1 MKIQKLTDMMM
12 RLFLVLGTIG
22 VVFAAMLPAH
32 AEYIDA
38 TEEPELPGIYEGK
51 RDSFTIDNP
60 PNYVVFNSIKDHPG
74 FGNEFD
80 FVSITDLSTG
90 KCYRGDEIL
99 ILKPNQTYRVE
110 FFCRNDAVITTA
122 SAKHTAYDAN
132 ALVYMPSTI
141 QAGTARQ
148 LTVKLSSRNTVPEI
162 ISSSVLL
169 EASQNLTIE
178 YVADSAF
185 QRYEEK
191 ISQLSHYRPHVDGEY
206 AVSYTD
212 LFRDQVDM
220 VMDGWLCGGESAT
233 LRFDIHASL
242 DEDALALSDD
252 SDSTSDPKS
261 PADTGLDDSTGVGVD
276 MPIHPVRG
284 DTPKRLRAFELIAAI
299 GLLAALTI
307 SLANLYNVVKLR
319 NAILLQSGCKEDV
332 DKDSKC
338 DWFEQSRNASAQ
350 DKDDEEESFSGTGQ
364 PDDRS

>member
-1 MKIQKLTDMMM
+1 M
-12 RLFLVLGTIG
+12 
-22 VVFAAMLPAH
+22 
-32 AEYIDA
+32 
-38 TEEPELPGIYEGK
+38 
-51 RDSFTIDNP
+51 
-60 PNYVVFNSIKDHPG
+60 VFNSIKDHPE

-110 FFCRNDAVITTA
+110 FFCRNDAAITTV
-122 SAKHTAYDAN
+122 SAEHTAYDAN

-148 LTVKLSSRNTVPEI
+148 LTVKLSSRNTAPEI

-191 ISQLSHYRPHVDGEY
+191 ISQLSHYRPHADGEY
-206 AVSYTD
+206 TVSYTD

-233 LRFDIHASL
+233 LRFDIHTSL

-261 PADTGLDDSTGVGVD
+261 PADTGSDGSTDIDVD

-284 DTPKRLRAFELIAAI
+284 DTPKQLRVFELIVAI
-299 GLLAALTI
+299 GLLAALAI

-332 DKDSKC
+332 DKDSKF

-350 DKDDEEESFSGTGQ
+350 DKDDEEESFSGTGR
-364 PDDRS
+364 PDDQS